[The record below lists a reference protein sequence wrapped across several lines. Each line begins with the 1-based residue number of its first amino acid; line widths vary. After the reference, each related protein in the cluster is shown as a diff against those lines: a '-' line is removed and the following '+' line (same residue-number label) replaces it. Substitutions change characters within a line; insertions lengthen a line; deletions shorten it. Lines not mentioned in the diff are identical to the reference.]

1 MMDGWGVDRVDRV
14 RDGSRG
20 RRDAC
25 KGDGLAAR
33 VGIDETSVHFAV
45 IGEVDTATR
54 RNVAPLL
61 PPRRES
67 LFGSGG
73 RRSGRRSRCL

>member
-1 MMDGWGVDRVDRV
+1 MDGWGVDRVDRV

-45 IGEVDTATR
+45 IGEVDAATR
-54 RNVAPLL
+54 RNMTPLL

-67 LFGSGG
+67 LFGSSG

>member
-1 MMDGWGVDRVDRV
+1 MGGRSVEGVERL

-20 RRDAC
+20 GCGAC
-25 KGDGLAAR
+25 KGDGLSAR
-33 VGIDETSVHFAV
+33 VGFDGKSVHFAV
-45 IGEVDTATR
+45 VGEVDAATR
-54 RNVAPLL
+54 RNVTPLL

-67 LFGSGG
+67 LFGSSG